1 MTAMQFYSLAS
12 WAAWSRPWLRT
23 IASRRDGMSLAT
35 ACVVARARLPRLDA
49 RYLAS
54 LGVGRIGELDAE
66 HILRL
71 AGVEGLLNE
80 FDSPAGPQ

>member
-23 IASRRDGMSLAT
+23 IASRRDGMSLQT
-35 ACVVARARLPRLDA
+35 ACVVARARLPRMDA

-54 LGVGRIGELDAE
+54 LGVERISDLDAE

-71 AGVEGLLNE
+71 AGADGLLSE
-80 FDSPAGPQ
+80 VDSS